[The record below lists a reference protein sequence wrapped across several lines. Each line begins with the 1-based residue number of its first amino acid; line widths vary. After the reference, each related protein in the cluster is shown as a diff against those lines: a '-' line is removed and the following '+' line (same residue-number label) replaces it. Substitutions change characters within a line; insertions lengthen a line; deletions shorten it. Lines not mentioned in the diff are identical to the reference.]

1 MITDPYRQL
10 QINGQLNNH
19 QMIAIIIDLDNRI
32 KELEK
37 HAAEERK
44 VSSTRR
50 TSNKDAG
57 KSLPST

>member
-37 HAAEERK
+37 HAEERK

>member
-37 HAAEERK
+37 HAEERK
-44 VSSTRR
+44 VSSNRQT
-50 TSNKDAG
+50 TG
-57 KSLPST
+57 KNASRSVSSS